1 MSGLFQTT
9 NLGALLIMAG
19 WAGGCWVIIQI
30 CDLFRYAMYLVLT
43 DQDLQKVKNFR
54 GKY

>member
-9 NLGALLIMAG
+9 NPGALLIMAG

-30 CDLFRYAMYLVLT
+30 CDWLRYTMYLVLT
-43 DQDLQKVKNFR
+43 DQDLRKVKNFQ